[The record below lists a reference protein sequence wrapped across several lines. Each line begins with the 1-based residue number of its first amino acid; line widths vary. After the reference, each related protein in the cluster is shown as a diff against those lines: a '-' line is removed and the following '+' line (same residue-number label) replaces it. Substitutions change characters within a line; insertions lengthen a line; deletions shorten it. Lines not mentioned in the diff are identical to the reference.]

1 MLIPAILPANG
12 LAALALLLM
21 LPLLLLGSLLLP
33 ARSRLLLRRR
43 RCPGPLELGRES
55 VAAVG
60 FASSRGVMSGPGE
73 EDDTDNATTSAA
85 SKATIAQL
93 TRSVTS
99 AALAP
104 FPALLFLF
112 PSEIRVSQC

>member
-1 MLIPAILPANG
+1 
-12 LAALALLLM
+12 
-21 LPLLLLGSLLLP
+21 
-33 ARSRLLLRRR
+33 
-43 RCPGPLELGRES
+43 
-55 VAAVG
+55 
-60 FASSRGVMSGPGE
+60 MSEPGE